1 MCLIYVWNPRVARM
15 EALEKR
21 DTVTK
26 LSLATKNGSRFL
38 IPNVWVL
45 RGLNFEALRCIK
57 IKEFGVLVPLK
68 AQNFLASRR
77 SLEGSYTCRHV
88 KIGLRPS

>member
-1 MCLIYVWNPRVARM
+1 MARTLAASASMERKSRHGFRARSGGGLLLPPLVVLLLMARVLVRSGPSIEVHKM
-15 EALEKR
+15 E
-21 DTVTK
+21 
-26 LSLATKNGSRFL
+26 GISR
-38 IPNVWVL
+38 
-45 RGLNFEALRCIK
+45 
-57 IKEFGVLVPLK
+57 LVPLK